1 MNNQLIYFLEKQEVS
16 IMVYKLL
23 LIALIFTINT
33 AYSNIIYDKNNI
45 LITDIEMN
53 SYLNLY
59 KNNFG
64 TSISKNEA
72 IKNIVIIKNT
82 INFLQNNNPN
92 YLSNLDILI
101 EKEYSKEIFNDQ
113 VSLYFIRFQK
123 IRNEFISEY
132 FNNEFDIKDL
142 KNIFSNFDNLRI
154 PISKNDCLTIEK
166 LHDVRN
172 DDQFVKS
179 FFENLKK
186 NQKNF
191 EIAIDN
197 EIYNA
202 CINAKLFSNLEKE
215 IIKFIQNKTE
225 KDFNEFIYGKIN

>member
-1 MNNQLIYFLEKQEVS
+1 
-16 IMVYKLL
+16 MVYKLL
-23 LIALIFTINT
+23 LFALIFTINT

-59 KNNFG
+59 KNNFD

-82 INFLQNNNPN
+82 INFLQKNNPN

-132 FNNEFDIKDL
+132 FNNNFDIKDL

-154 PISKNDCLTIEK
+154 PISKNNCLTIEK

-186 NQKNF
+186 NQQRFK
-191 EIAIDN
+191 IALDN

-225 KDFNEFIYGKIN
+225 NDFNEFIYGKAN

>member
-1 MNNQLIYFLEKQEVS
+1 
-16 IMVYKLL
+16 MVYRFLL
-23 LIALIFTINT
+23 FVLIFTIKT

-45 LITDIEMN
+45 LITEIEMN

-64 TSISKNEA
+64 NSISKNEA

-82 INFLQNNNPN
+82 INFLQINNPN
-92 YLSNLDILI
+92 YLSRLDILI
-101 EKEYSKEIFNDQ
+101 EKEYTKEIFNDQ

-132 FNNEFDIKDL
+132 FTNNFDIKDL

-172 DDQFVKS
+172 EEQFINN

-186 NQKNF
+186 NQQNF
-191 EIAIDN
+191 KITIDN

-202 CINAKLFSNLEKE
+202 CINAKLFSTLEKE

-225 KDFNEFIYGKIN
+225 KDFNEFIYGKAN

>member
-1 MNNQLIYFLEKQEVS
+1 
-16 IMVYKLL
+16 MVYRLL
-23 LIALIFTINT
+23 LLLLIFTIKT
-33 AYSNIIYDKNNI
+33 AYSNIIYEKNDI
-45 LITDIEMN
+45 LITEIEMN
-53 SYLNLY
+53 NYLNLY

-64 TSISKNEA
+64 NSISKNEA
-72 IKNIVIIKNT
+72 IKNIVITKNT

-92 YLSNLDILI
+92 FLSNLDILI
-101 EKEYSKEIFNDQ
+101 EKEYTKEIFNDQ

-132 FNNEFDIKDL
+132 FNNNFDIKDL

-172 DDQFVKS
+172 DDQFIKS
-179 FFENLKK
+179 FFENLKN
-186 NQKNF
+186 NQQNF

-197 EIYNA
+197 EIYNT

-215 IIKFIQNKTE
+215 IIKFIQNKT
-225 KDFNEFIYGKIN
+225 

>member
-1 MNNQLIYFLEKQEVS
+1 MVFRALLFIFL
-16 IMVYKLL
+16 L
-23 LIALIFTINT
+23 TIKIG
-33 AYSNIIYDKNNI
+33 YSNIIYDKNNI
-45 LITDIEMN
+45 LITDIEMKN
-53 SYLNLY
+53 YLNLY
-59 KNNFG
+59 ENNFG

-101 EKEYSKEIFNDQ
+101 EKEYTKKIFNDQ

-186 NQKNF
+186 NQQNF

-202 CINAKLFSNLEKE
+202 CINTKLFSNLEKE
-215 IIKFIQNKTE
+215 IIKYIQNKTV
-225 KDFNEFIYGKIN
+225 KNFNEFIYGKAN

>member
-1 MNNQLIYFLEKQEVS
+1 MIFRT
-16 IMVYKLL
+16 LL
-23 LIALIFTINT
+23 FIFILTIKIG
-33 AYSNIIYDKNNI
+33 YSNIIYDKNNI
-45 LITDIEMN
+45 LITDIEMKN
-53 SYLNLY
+53 YLNLY
-59 KNNFG
+59 ENNFG

-72 IKNIVIIKNT
+72 IKKIVIIKNT

-101 EKEYSKEIFNDQ
+101 EKEYTKEIFNDQ
-113 VSLYFIRFQK
+113 VILYFIRFQK

-172 DDQFVKS
+172 DDQFIKS
-179 FFENLKK
+179 FFENLKN
-186 NQKNF
+186 NQQNF

-225 KDFNEFIYGKIN
+225 KDFNEFIYGKAN

>member
-1 MNNQLIYFLEKQEVS
+1 
-16 IMVYKLL
+16 MVYRLL
-23 LIALIFTINT
+23 LFVLIFAIKT

-45 LITDIEMN
+45 LITEIEMN

-64 TSISKNEA
+64 ISISNNEV
-72 IKNIVIIKNT
+72 IKNIVIINKT
-82 INFLQNNNPN
+82 INFLQKNNPN
-92 YLSNLDILI
+92 FLSNLDILI
-101 EKEYSKEIFNDQ
+101 EKEYTKEIFNDQ
-113 VSLYFIRFQK
+113 ASLYFIRFQK

-132 FNNEFDIKDL
+132 FNNDFDIKDL

-154 PISKNDCLTIEK
+154 PVSKNNCLTIEK

-172 DDQFVKS
+172 EEQFINN

-186 NQKNF
+186 NQQNF

-197 EIYNA
+197 EIYNT

-215 IIKFIQNKTE
+215 IIKYIQNKTE
-225 KDFNEFIYGKIN
+225 KDFNDFIYGKAN

>member
-1 MNNQLIYFLEKQEVS
+1 MVFRALLFVFL
-16 IMVYKLL
+16 L
-23 LIALIFTINT
+23 TIKIG
-33 AYSNIIYDKNNI
+33 YSNIIYDKNNI
-45 LITDIEMN
+45 LITDIEMKN
-53 SYLNLY
+53 YLNLY
-59 KNNFG
+59 ENNFG
-64 TSISKNEA
+64 TNISKNEA

-101 EKEYSKEIFNDQ
+101 EKEYTKKIFNDQ

-172 DDQFVKS
+172 DDQFIKS
-179 FFENLKK
+179 FFENLKN
-186 NQKNF
+186 NQQNF

-225 KDFNEFIYGKIN
+225 KDFNEFIYGKAN

>member
-1 MNNQLIYFLEKQEVS
+1 
-16 IMVYKLL
+16 MVYRLL
-23 LIALIFTINT
+23 LFVLIFAIKT

-45 LITDIEMN
+45 LITEIEMSN
-53 SYLNLY
+53 YLNLY

-101 EKEYSKEIFNDQ
+101 EKEYTKEIFNDQ
-113 VSLYFIRFQK
+113 VSLYFVRFQI

-132 FNNEFDIKDL
+132 FINDFDIKDL

-166 LHDVRN
+166 LHDVGN
-172 DDQFVKS
+172 DEQFVKS

-186 NQKNF
+186 NQQNF
-191 EIAIDN
+191 KIIIDN
-197 EIYNA
+197 QIYNA
-202 CINAKLFSNLEKE
+202 CINPKLFNNIEKE
-215 IIKFIQNKTE
+215 IIKYIENKTE
-225 KDFNEFIYGKIN
+225 KNFNEFIYGKANWKKNLFF

>member
-1 MNNQLIYFLEKQEVS
+1 
-16 IMVYKLL
+16 MVYRLL
-23 LIALIFTINT
+23 LFVLIFIIKT
-33 AYSNIIYDKNNI
+33 AYSSIIYDKNDI
-45 LITDIEMN
+45 LITEIEMN
-53 SYLNLY
+53 NYLNLF
-59 KNNFG
+59 KNNFEN
-64 TSISKNEA
+64 SISKNEA

-82 INFLQNNNPN
+82 INFLQKNNPN

-101 EKEYSKEIFNDQ
+101 EKEYTKEIFNDQ
-113 VSLYFIRFQK
+113 VKLYFIRFQK
-123 IRNEFISEY
+123 IRNEFVSEY
-132 FNNEFDIKDL
+132 FNNNFDIKDL
-142 KNIFSNFDNLRI
+142 KNIFLNLDNLRI
-154 PISKNDCLTIEK
+154 PVSKNDCLTIEK

-172 DDQFVKS
+172 DDQFFKS

-186 NQKNF
+186 NQQNL

-225 KDFNEFIYGKIN
+225 KDFNEFIYGKANWKKNLFY

>member
-1 MNNQLIYFLEKQEVS
+1 
-16 IMVYKLL
+16 MVYRLL
-23 LIALIFTINT
+23 LFMLIFTIKT

-53 SYLNLY
+53 NYLNLY

-64 TSISKNEA
+64 NSISKNEA

-82 INFLQNNNPN
+82 INNLQNNNPN

-101 EKEYSKEIFNDQ
+101 EKEYTKEIFNDQ
-113 VSLYFIRFQK
+113 VKLNFIRFQK

-132 FNNEFDIKDL
+132 FNNDFDIKDL

-172 DDQFVKS
+172 EEQFIKN

-186 NQKNF
+186 NQQNL
-191 EIAIDN
+191 EIVIDN

-225 KDFNEFIYGKIN
+225 KDFNKFIYGKAN

>member
-1 MNNQLIYFLEKQEVS
+1 
-16 IMVYKLL
+16 MVYKLL
-23 LIALIFTINT
+23 LFVLIFTIKT

-45 LITDIEMN
+45 LITDIEMSN
-53 SYLNLY
+53 YLNLY

-101 EKEYSKEIFNDQ
+101 EKEYTKEIFNDQ
-113 VSLYFIRFQK
+113 VSLYFVRFQI

-132 FNNEFDIKDL
+132 FNNDFDIKDL

-154 PISKNDCLTIEK
+154 PISKNGCLTIEK
-166 LHDVRN
+166 LHLATN
-172 DDQFVKS
+172 NEQFVKN

-191 EIAIDN
+191 EIVIDN
-197 EIYNA
+197 EIYDV
-202 CINAKLFSNLEKE
+202 CVNAKLFSNLEKE
-215 IIKFIQNKTE
+215 IIKYIQNKTE
-225 KDFNEFIYGKIN
+225 KNFNKFIYGKAN

>member
-1 MNNQLIYFLEKQEVS
+1 MVFRALLFIFL
-16 IMVYKLL
+16 L
-23 LIALIFTINT
+23 TIKIG
-33 AYSNIIYDKNNI
+33 YSNIIYDKNNI
-45 LITDIEMN
+45 LITDIEMKN
-53 SYLNLY
+53 YLNLY
-59 KNNFG
+59 ENNFG

-101 EKEYSKEIFNDQ
+101 EKEYTKKIFNDQ

-132 FNNEFDIKDL
+132 FNNNFDIKDL
-142 KNIFSNFDNLRI
+142 ENIFSNFDNLKI
-154 PISKNDCLTIEK
+154 PISKNNCLTIEK

-172 DDQFVKS
+172 NEQFVKS

-186 NQKNF
+186 NQQNF
-191 EIAIDN
+191 EIVIDN

-202 CINAKLFSNLEKE
+202 CINEKLFSSLEIE
-215 IIKFIQNKTE
+215 IIKFIQDKTE
-225 KDFNEFIYGKIN
+225 KDFNDFIYGKAN

>member
-1 MNNQLIYFLEKQEVS
+1 MVFRALLFVFL
-16 IMVYKLL
+16 L
-23 LIALIFTINT
+23 TIKIG
-33 AYSNIIYDKNNI
+33 YSNIIYDKNNI
-45 LITDIEMN
+45 LITDIEMKN
-53 SYLNLY
+53 YLNLY
-59 KNNFG
+59 ENNFG

-72 IKNIVIIKNT
+72 IKKIVIIKNT

-101 EKEYSKEIFNDQ
+101 EKEYTKKIFNDQ

-179 FFENLKK
+179 FFENLKN
-186 NQKNF
+186 NQQNF

-202 CINAKLFSNLEKE
+202 CIDAKLFSNLENE

-225 KDFNEFIYGKIN
+225 KDFNEFIYGKAN

>member
-1 MNNQLIYFLEKQEVS
+1 
-16 IMVYKLL
+16 MVFRIVLFVL
-23 LIALIFTINT
+23 VFTIKI

-59 KNNFG
+59 RNNFG
-64 TSISKNEA
+64 NNISKNEL
-72 IKNIVIIKNT
+72 IKNIVLIKNT
-82 INFLQNNNPN
+82 INILQNNNPN
-92 YLSNLDILI
+92 FLSNLDILI
-101 EKEYSKEIFNDQ
+101 EKEYTKEIFNDQ
-113 VSLYFIRFQK
+113 VSLNFIRFQK

-132 FNNEFDIKDL
+132 FNNTFDIKDL
-142 KNIFSNFDNLRI
+142 NNIFSNFDNLRI

-166 LHDVRN
+166 LHDVSN
-172 DDQFVKS
+172 DEKFVKN

-202 CINAKLFSNLEKE
+202 CINEKLFSNLEKE
-215 IIKFIQNKTE
+215 IIKYIQNKTE
-225 KDFNEFIYGKIN
+225 KDFNNFIYGKAN

>member
-1 MNNQLIYFLEKQEVS
+1 MVFRTLLFIFL
-16 IMVYKLL
+16 L
-23 LIALIFTINT
+23 TIKIG
-33 AYSNIIYDKNNI
+33 YSNIIYDKNNI
-45 LITDIEMN
+45 LITDIEMKN
-53 SYLNLY
+53 YLNLY
-59 KNNFG
+59 ENNFG

-101 EKEYSKEIFNDQ
+101 EKEYTKKIFNDQ

-179 FFENLKK
+179 FFENLKN
-186 NQKNF
+186 NQQNF

-202 CINAKLFSNLEKE
+202 CIDAKLFSNLENE

-225 KDFNEFIYGKIN
+225 KDFNEFIYGKAN

>member
-1 MNNQLIYFLEKQEVS
+1 
-16 IMVYKLL
+16 MVYRLL
-23 LIALIFTINT
+23 LFVLIFAIKT

-53 SYLNLY
+53 NYLNLY

-64 TSISKNEA
+64 NSISKNEA
-72 IKNIVIIKNT
+72 IKNIVIINNT

-101 EKEYSKEIFNDQ
+101 EKEYTKEIFNDQ

-132 FNNEFDIKDL
+132 FNNTFDIKDL
-142 KNIFSNFDNLRI
+142 ENIFSNFDNLRI

-166 LHDVRN
+166 LHDVSN
-172 DDQFVKS
+172 NKNFVKN

-186 NQKNF
+186 NQQNF
-191 EIAIDN
+191 KIEIDN
-197 EIYNA
+197 KIYNA
-202 CINAKLFSNLEKE
+202 CINAKLFTSLEKE
-215 IIKFIQNKTE
+215 IIKYIQNKTE
-225 KDFNEFIYGKIN
+225 KDFNDFIYGKTN

>member
-1 MNNQLIYFLEKQEVS
+1 
-16 IMVYKLL
+16 MVYRLL
-23 LIALIFTINT
+23 LFVLIFIIKT

-59 KNNFG
+59 KNNLG
-64 TSISKNEA
+64 NNISKNEV

-92 YLSNLDILI
+92 FLSNLDILI
-101 EKEYSKEIFNDQ
+101 EKEYTKEIFNDQ
-113 VSLYFIRFQK
+113 VRLNYIRFQK

-132 FNNEFDIKDL
+132 FNKDFDIKDL
-142 KNIFSNFDNLRI
+142 NKILSNFDNLRI

-166 LHDVRN
+166 LHYASN
-172 DDQFVKS
+172 DEQFVKN

-186 NQKNF
+186 NQRNF
-191 EIAIDN
+191 EITIDN
-197 EIYNA
+197 EIYNT
-202 CINAKLFSNLEKE
+202 CINTKLFSNLEKE
-215 IIKFIQNKTE
+215 IIKYIQNKTE
-225 KDFNEFIYGKIN
+225 KDFNDFIYGKTN